1 MDDYKKQLVT
11 QSNEDE
17 TTRLE
22 TKLKSIERI
31 AKTAD
36 SDGKDLLRD
45 DENRLAKEIKESSE
59 REKKNT

>member
-1 MDDYKKQLVT
+1 MDDYKKRLVT

-22 TKLKSIERI
+22 TKLKSIESI
-31 AKTAD
+31 AKTAG
-36 SDGKDLLRD
+36 SNGKDLLRD
-45 DENRLAKEIKESSE
+45 DENRLAKEIEESIE

>member
-1 MDDYKKQLVT
+1 MDDYKKQLAT

-17 TTRLE
+17 TNRLE

-31 AKTAD
+31 AKTAN

-45 DENRLAKEIKESSE
+45 DENRLAKEIEESIE